1 MSLLTHIV
9 FFRNFAQKMSMKK
22 LVLILTSLF
31 FLISLGSCGLKK
43 QVSVKQYYPPTEGS
57 IPIIQ
62 TNQQLPANIFRIGS
76 IVVGESGL
84 TPDGK
89 CTYEACMQ
97 TIEKESRRVG
107 AQLVYLVRVKEP
119 DSHSTCYNITAEL
132 YRYSPE

>member
-1 MSLLTHIV
+1 
-9 FFRNFAQKMSMKK
+9 MKDK
-22 LVLILTSLF
+22 KVILFLATLF
-31 FLISLGSCGLKK
+31 FLLTLGSCGLKK
-43 QVSVKQYYPPTEGS
+43 QVSVKQYYPPTEGN

-62 TNQQLPANIFRIGS
+62 TNQPLPSNIFRIGS

-119 DSHSTCYNITAEL
+119 DMHSTCYNITAEL
-132 YRYSPE
+132 YRYNPE

>member
-1 MSLLTHIV
+1 
-9 FFRNFAQKMSMKK
+9 MKK
-22 LVLILTSLF
+22 LLYIFTSIILLALF
-31 FLISLGSCGLKK
+31 NSCALKK
-43 QVSVKQYYPPTEGS
+43 QVSVKEYYPPTEGN

-62 TNQQLPANIFRIGS
+62 TNQPLPQNIYRIGS

-97 TIEKESRRVG
+97 VIEKESRRVG

-119 DSHSTCYNITAEL
+119 DFNSTCYNITAEL
-132 YRYSPE
+132 YRYNE